1 MEVLFFH
8 LIRPTDE
15 LIPAGNP
22 PGMGAPAEAG
32 NDLAVEKGHIL
43 WNMIF
48 KDLFETLL
56 SFL

>member
-1 MEVLFFH
+1 M
-8 LIRPTDE
+8 IRPTDE